1 MGLRSTRGRRRA
13 TTSVDG
19 ENGNGDDQMMDV
31 GEAQEWRAAKDR
43 SLLPV
48 VLIVDTSGSMD
59 EHGKLRVAQACVRE
73 LIEELS
79 SEAWSDNVRVGLVGM
94 GPGPAV
100 VVPLDTPGNF
110 EVPSLIASGHTRLG
124 AAIEE
129 TASMLGQLDPST
141 SAHRPLV
148 LLLSDGGW
156 EDAWSPA
163 KASSL
168 GGIGRESIRVCVAIG
183 ADADRSSMAA
193 FSDEVVT
200 VDTLPPLVSYL
211 TTTAGMTVGPSP
223 ADSSPTEGP
232 FAGLT
237 PSSDY

>member
-1 MGLRSTRGRRRA
+1 VGLGCTRGRRRA

-19 ENGNGDDQMMDV
+19 GNGDGDAQMMDV
-31 GEAQEWRAAKDR
+31 GEAQGWRAARDR
-43 SLLPV
+43 GLLPV

-59 EHGKLRVAQACVRE
+59 EHGKLRVAQACIRE

-110 EVPSLIASGHTRLG
+110 KVPSLVASGHTRLG

-129 TASMLGQLDPST
+129 TASMLSRLDPST
-141 SAHRPLV
+141 SAHGPLV

-163 KASSL
+163 MASSL
-168 GGIGRESIRVCVAIG
+168 GGVGRDSIRVCVAIG
-183 ADADRSSMAA
+183 ADADRSAMAA

-211 TTTAGMTVGPSP
+211 AATAGVASGPSP

-232 FAGLT
+232 FAGLP